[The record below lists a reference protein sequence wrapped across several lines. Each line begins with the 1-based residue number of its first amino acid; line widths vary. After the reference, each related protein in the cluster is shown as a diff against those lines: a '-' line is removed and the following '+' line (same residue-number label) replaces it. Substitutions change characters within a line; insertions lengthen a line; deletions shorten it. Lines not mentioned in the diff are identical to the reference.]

1 MRPTPLPTSET
12 LRHGAGSNGVDN
24 CTPMCRQR
32 SLARGLGNLST
43 ILPRYSCEG
52 ETTFKP
58 EFHEVRVR
66 KRISQK
72 ANANSELQN
81 RQRKEHG
88 KAHVSRA
95 AELSIPG
102 VFAQG
107 RIVRYCNVYILG
119 LFRTDLPNAHLARAT
134 KKRVDS
140 AYLVCKLH
148 FELLA
153 LRTLARSFLILYLEA
168 LWLLF
173 LVLLVND
180 SGLGSMFFFGIR
192 METFLSV
199 AWVGGGGVWT
209 PPRIRGSSDP
219 TGKLDATP

>member
-1 MRPTPLPTSET
+1 M
-12 LRHGAGSNGVDN
+12 GSITALQCSGKEALQGD
-24 CTPMCRQR
+24 
-32 SLARGLGNLST
+32 LGNLST

-52 ETTFKP
+52 KTTFKP

-72 ANANSELQN
+72 ANANSKLQN

-107 RIVRYCNVYILG
+107 RIVRYCNTVLG
-119 LFRTDLPNAHLARAT
+119 LFRTDFPNAHLARAT

-153 LRTLARSFLILYLEA
+153 LQTLARSFLILYLEA
-168 LWLLF
+168 REAWAAC
-173 LVLLVND
+173 
-180 SGLGSMFFFGIR
+180 FF
-192 METFLSV
+192 
-199 AWVGGGGVWT
+199 W
-209 PPRIRGSSDP
+209 DP
-219 TGKLDATP
+219 NGNFS

>member
-12 LRHGAGSNGVDN
+12 LRHGTGSNGVDN
-24 CTPMCRQR
+24 CSPMCRQR
-32 SLARGLGNLST
+32 SLVRGLGNLSA

-134 KKRVDS
+134 KNASIQHIWYVNYTS
-140 AYLVCKLH
+140 NCLH
-148 FELLA
+148 FA
-153 LRTLARSFLILYLEA
+153 HSQD
-168 LWLLF
+168 LF
-173 LVLLVND
+173 LSSTWRRGRL
-180 SGLGSMFFFGIR
+180 GLHVFF
-192 METFLSV
+192 
-199 AWVGGGGVWT
+199 W
-209 PPRIRGSSDP
+209 DP
-219 TGKLDATP
+219 NGNFS

>member
-12 LRHGAGSNGVDN
+12 LRHGAGSNGDDN

-107 RIVRYCNVYILG
+107 RIVRYCNVYIQYSACFALTSQMRIWLG
-119 LFRTDLPNAHLARAT
+119 RQKNASIQHIWYVNYT
-134 KKRVDS
+134 S
-140 AYLVCKLH
+140 NCLH
-148 FELLA
+148 FA
-153 LRTLARSFLILYLEA
+153 HSQD
-168 LWLLF
+168 LF
-173 LVLLVND
+173 LSSTWRRFGYFFWYFWLTIQAWTACFI
-180 SGLGSMFFFGIR
+180 LGSEI
-192 METFLSV
+192 
-199 AWVGGGGVWT
+199 
-209 PPRIRGSSDP
+209 
-219 TGKLDATP
+219 